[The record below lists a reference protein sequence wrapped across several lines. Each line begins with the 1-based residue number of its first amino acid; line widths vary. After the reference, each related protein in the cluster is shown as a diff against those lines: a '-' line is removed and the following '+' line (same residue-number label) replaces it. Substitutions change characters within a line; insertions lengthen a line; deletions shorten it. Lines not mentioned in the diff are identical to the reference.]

1 MVWSEIALICV
12 SIVLVMLIIAIIAID
27 VIRRKDK
34 HDGKRTDELEVIDGV
49 RYTKDDVVV
58 DESGKASVTLKK
70 GDIMLERGKEYLVG
84 ENGDLLAG
92 KYTVLTADE
101 NRESVNIRIGGLVR
115 DYKHFS
121 SIVLTDGDKISPV
134 SNNVVLR

>member
-1 MVWSEIALICV
+1 MTWSEIALICV
-12 SIVLVMLIIAIIAID
+12 SIVLVMLIIAIIAIN

-34 HDGKRTDELEVIDGV
+34 HEGKRTDELEVIDGV

>member
-1 MVWSEIALICV
+1 MTWSEIALICV
-12 SIVLVMLIIAIIAID
+12 SVVLVMLIIAIIAIN

>member
-1 MVWSEIALICV
+1 MIMEIALICLGV
-12 SIVLVMLIIAIIAID
+12 VLVIVLIALII
-27 VIRRKDK
+27 VTTMLRRKDGDK
-34 HDGKRTDELEVIDGV
+34 KTGKLEVIDGV
-49 RYTKDDVVV
+49 RYTKDEKVE
-58 DESGKASVTLKK
+58 DEQGNAKVTLNK

>member
-12 SIVLVMLIIAIIAID
+12 SVVLVMLIIAIIAIN

-34 HDGKRTDELEVIDGV
+34 HEGKRTDELEVIDGV

>member
-12 SIVLVMLIIAIIAID
+12 SIVLVMLIIAIIAINL
-27 VIRRKDK
+27 IRRKDK
-34 HDGKRTDELEVIDGV
+34 HNGKRTDELEVIDGV

>member
-1 MVWSEIALICV
+1 MTWSEIALICV
-12 SIVLVMLIIAIIAID
+12 SVVLVMLIIAIIAIN

-70 GDIMLERGKEYLVG
+70 GDIILERGKEYLVG

>member
-1 MVWSEIALICV
+1 MTWSEIALICV

>member
-1 MVWSEIALICV
+1 MTWSEIALICV
-12 SIVLVMLIIAIIAID
+12 SVVLVMLIIAIIAIN

-121 SIVLTDGDKISPV
+121 SIVLTEGDKISPV

>member
-1 MVWSEIALICV
+1 MTWSEIALICV
-12 SIVLVMLIIAIIAID
+12 SIVLVMLIIAIIAIN